1 MILSLLMPRPLPVL
15 IVMLVALL
23 LLKTVGVV
31 RSFAATAEPPSS
43 SAAAN
48 PSPSRPDKERK
59 EEPRPPAAAAAVPAR
74 PPPPATP
81 EPAVIS
87 ESERGVLLE
96 LRQRR
101 QDLDTRETT
110 VVARESML
118 AAAEQKLARRVG
130 ELQTLQKQLE
140 AMETA
145 RVQREENGWQGLVKL
160 YEAMKPREA
169 AAIFNELA
177 MPVLLGV
184 MDRMKEARAG
194 PILAAMNPD
203 KARELTAQ
211 LASTRTNREPPGTA
225 AAKGAPSGPSG
236 PARTGVGGG

>member
-1 MILSLLMPRPLPVL
+1 MILPVITPRPLPML

-31 RSFAATAEPPSS
+31 RSFAATALPPASS
-43 SAAAN
+43 SAAS
-48 PSPSRPDKERK
+48 PSPPRPDKERK
-59 EEPRPPAAAAAVPAR
+59 EEPRPP
-74 PPPPATP
+74 PPAAP
-81 EPAVIS
+81 EPPAIS

-101 QDLDTRETT
+101 QDLDARESA

-118 AAAEQKLARRVG
+118 AAAEQKLAHRVD
-130 ELQTLQKQLE
+130 ELQALQKQLE
-140 AMETA
+140 ALENA
-145 RVQREENGWQGLVKL
+145 RVQRDENGWQGLVKL

-184 MDRMKEARAG
+184 VDRMKEARAG
-194 PILAAMNPD
+194 PIVAAMNPD

-211 LASTRTNREPPGTA
+211 LASTRTNREPPKTT
-225 AAKGAPSGPSG
+225 AAKGAPPAPSG
-236 PARTGVGGG
+236 PAKLGADGG